1 MFFIGF
7 HPITASFDT
16 LSQSRRCGLHR
27 DGSMLSG
34 CVPPLEEMP
43 RAARE
48 LYCQPVDG
56 RCWSQRKSIICTSV
70 VVFRKKPATRQC
82 PSADGTT
89 LFSCLSH
96 FQPTPEPAASLAG
109 SSRPKPDTT
118 TTRLD
123 NLNSYDHILSHPR
136 GCSICLLIPRCLG
149 CRAAKHSRRQPQTAA
164 EHGRDTYLALRT
176 RTAGYLHRLRSSAV
190 CVPSQGNSHLKAHA
204 VGHHPL
210 PPFLF
215 PDNCLPPDGVASDSN
230 KGLALLD

>member
-7 HPITASFDT
+7 HPIKASFDT

-56 RCWSQRKSIICTSV
+56 RCWSQRKSTICTSV
-70 VVFRKKPATRQC
+70 VVFRKKPATRQF

-96 FQPTPEPAASLAG
+96 FQPTPEPYASLAG

-118 TTRLD
+118 ATRLVH
-123 NLNSYDHILSHPR
+123 LNSYDHLLPHPR

-149 CRAAKHSRRQPQTAA
+149 CKAAKHSRRQPQSMGVTL
-164 EHGRDTYLALRT
+164 T
-176 RTAGYLHRLRSSAV
+176 LRSEHARLAISTGYEAQL
-190 CVPSQGNSHLKAHA
+190 CVFHHKAT
-204 VGHHPL
+204 VT
-210 PPFLF
+210 
-215 PDNCLPPDGVASDSN
+215 
-230 KGLALLD
+230 